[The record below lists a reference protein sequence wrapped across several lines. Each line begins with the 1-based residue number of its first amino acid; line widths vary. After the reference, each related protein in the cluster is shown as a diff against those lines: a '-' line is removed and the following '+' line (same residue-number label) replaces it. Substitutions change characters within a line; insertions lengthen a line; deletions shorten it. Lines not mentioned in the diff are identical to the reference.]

1 MPPGDL
7 LHRAA
12 EERHRVGRGKPHRG
26 PEDEF
31 ALARPVFDFDR
42 AQRQPERHHVAADQF
57 ERRLHE
63 IVALLGQI
71 LIAMREQRNFRR
83 LARLAGVLGGGAAIL
98 ELEQMKLDFDSRLE
112 VEAAL
117 RKLAEHRAHE
127 AAGGER
133 DRPAIGEIKIAQDP
147 ARARRPWQ
155 NLESGRIGNE
165 QEVGRALH
173 LRHPESA
180 AGGEDRKDGS
190 VRGVLGEK
198 GGRRHAAVFERAQ
211 AIGRDQ
217 SLAAQNPVLVGKRES
232 DRLEA
237 ALFDQFANPGCG
249 VFLLLRPQ
257 SMSRNETQER
267 LPGPTPPSIPRPTGA
282 ASWP

>member
-1 MPPGDL
+1 
-7 LHRAA
+7 
-12 EERHRVGRGKPHRG
+12 
-26 PEDEF
+26 
-31 ALARPVFDFDR
+31 
-42 AQRQPERHHVAADQF
+42 
-57 ERRLHE
+57 
-63 IVALLGQI
+63 
-71 LIAMREQRNFRR
+71 
-83 LARLAGVLGGGAAIL
+83 
-98 ELEQMKLDFDSRLE
+98 MKLDFDSRLE

-133 DRPAIGEIKIAQDP
+133 DRPAVGEIKIAQDP

-155 NLESGRIGNE
+155 NLEGRGIGNE

-198 GGRRHAAVFERAQ
+198 GGRRHAAVFERAKR
-211 AIGRDQ
+211 IGRDQ
-217 SLAAQNPVLVGKRES
+217 GLAAQNSVLVGKRES
-232 DRLEA
+232 HRLEA

-282 ASWP
+282 AFWP

>member
-1 MPPGDL
+1 MQVPARGHDIGNLRPAHEGRVIAMPPGDL

-12 EERHRVGRGKPHRG
+12 EQRHRVGRGQPDRG

-31 ALARPVFDFDR
+31 ALARAIFDFDR
-42 AQRQPERHHVAADQF
+42 AQRQAERHHVAADQF

-83 LARLAGVLGGGAAIL
+83 LARLAGVLGGRAAVL
-98 ELEQMKLDFDSRLE
+98 ELEQMKLDFNSRLE

-127 AAGGER
+127 AARGER

-155 NLESGRIGNE
+155 NLE
-165 QEVGRALH
+165 
-173 LRHPESA
+173 
-180 AGGEDRKDGS
+180 
-190 VRGVLGEK
+190 
-198 GGRRHAAVFERAQ
+198 GRR
-211 AIGRDQ
+211 D
-217 SLAAQNPVLVGKRES
+217 RE
-232 DRLEA
+232 
-237 ALFDQFANPGCG
+237 
-249 VFLLLRPQ
+249 
-257 SMSRNETQER
+257 
-267 LPGPTPPSIPRPTGA
+267 
-282 ASWP
+282 